1 MDKKIVFFDIDGTL
15 YDLANGIPVPEST
28 RAAISGMQKNG
39 HLAVL
44 CTGRTISELEP
55 ELCEIRFDGIISGC
69 GTYIEY
75 REKELFYETVDN
87 GIFRRVVEHSRAHH
101 ALPFLEGRYHVYFD
115 PAGEDEEARRIS
127 RDYETLVADRV
138 RPITGQVWEA
148 SKVTIQLRKDWMAE
162 KEQLM
167 QAVAADL
174 DVIDHGHA
182 LECVPRGFSKAS
194 GIALLIERLGIKR
207 ENTYAFG
214 DSANDKEMLTFV
226 EYGIAM
232 GNSSEEILSISRY
245 RTDRLTEDGI
255 YNACRRFGLIG

>member
-87 GIFRRVVEHSRAHH
+87 EIFRRVVESSSCLLYTSR
-101 ALPFLEGRYHVYFD
+101 
-115 PAGEDEEARRIS
+115 
-127 RDYETLVADRV
+127 
-138 RPITGQVWEA
+138 
-148 SKVTIQLRKDWMAE
+148 
-162 KEQLM
+162 
-167 QAVAADL
+167 
-174 DVIDHGHA
+174 
-182 LECVPRGFSKAS
+182 CV
-194 GIALLIERLGIKR
+194 
-207 ENTYAFG
+207 
-214 DSANDKEMLTFV
+214 
-226 EYGIAM
+226 
-232 GNSSEEILSISRY
+232 
-245 RTDRLTEDGI
+245 
-255 YNACRRFGLIG
+255 